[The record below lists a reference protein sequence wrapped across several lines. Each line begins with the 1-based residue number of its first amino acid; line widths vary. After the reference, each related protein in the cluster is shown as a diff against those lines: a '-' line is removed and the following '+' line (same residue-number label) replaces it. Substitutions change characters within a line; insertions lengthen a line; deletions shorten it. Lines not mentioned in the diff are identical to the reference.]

1 MGQIDFEFKRER
13 KLGEFVQDFI
23 NLLKVINGHLVS
35 VLFRLLIIPI
45 CLVVLIGY
53 YLSTQMR
60 INTSFSNIDYFNIG
74 LSFISLALIVMLVS
88 LFAFGFTIEYFIL
101 LRNRK
106 NMDFSSK
113 EVWRHFRG
121 NISYYLRFFLAMLVV
136 GVLIALP
143 VAIAALLSAFI
154 PIVGSFVVGIFF
166 SMIGLWFFA
175 AFMLYRESYYDL
187 IDCFGGAFTLLRT
200 KIFEYGI
207 ASYIVS
213 FIFQALLSI
222 ITIIPFVIIFV
233 IGYNAIGFNN
243 DFFETEWGRGIA
255 TFGGLVVV
263 LLFIIYYML
272 AVISYGIIYETAK
285 ELRFGEDVFE
295 RIEKLGGGNNA

>member
-23 NLLKVINGHLVS
+23 NLLKVIYKHLVS
-35 VLFRLLIIPI
+35 VLFRLLVIPI

-53 YLSTQMR
+53 YLSTQVSA
-60 INTSFSNIDYFNIG
+60 NTTHTNFDYFSVG
-74 LSFISLALIVMLVS
+74 MSLGSLVLLILLVS

-101 LRNRK
+101 LRNRR
-106 NMDFSSK
+106 DILFTSQD
-113 EVWRHFRG
+113 VWTQFKSNLH
-121 NISYYLRFFLAMLVV
+121 YYLRFFIAMLVV
-136 GVLIALP
+136 GILVSIP
-143 VAIAALLSAFI
+143 AAFAMFLSALI
-154 PIVGSFVVGIFF
+154 PIVGSFATGIIFAI
-166 SMIGLWFFA
+166 IGLWFFS
-175 AFMLYRESYYDL
+175 AFMLYRENYAEL
-187 IDCFGGAFTLLRT
+187 IDCFGASFSMLKK

-222 ITIIPFVIIFV
+222 ITIMPMVIVFVFA
-233 IGYNAIGFNN
+233 YNFIGFDN
-243 DFFETEWGRGIA
+243 DFFESGFGRGIA
-255 TFGGLVVV
+255 TLGGLIVT

-285 ELRFGEDVFE
+285 ELKYGEDVFE
-295 RIEKLGGGNNA
+295 RIENLGGASNA

>member
-23 NLLKVINGHLVS
+23 NLLKVINRHLVS
-35 VLFRLLIIPI
+35 VLFKLLIVPI
-45 CLVVLIGY
+45 CIVVLIGY
-53 YLSTQMR
+53 YLTTQMR
-60 INTSFSNIDYFNIG
+60 FNANFSNVDYFNIG
-74 LSFISLALIVMLVS
+74 ASFVS
-88 LFAFGFTIEYFIL
+88 LGLLVLLISIFAFGFTIEYFIL

-106 NMDFSSK
+106 QIDFGSK
-113 EVWRHFRG
+113 EVWLQFRTS
-121 NISYYLRFFLAMLVV
+121 IAYYLRFFLAMLVV

-154 PIVGSFVVGIFF
+154 PIVGTFATGILF
-166 SMIGLWFFA
+166 SMIGMWFFT
-175 AFMLYRESYYDL
+175 AFMLYREDYYDL

-200 KIFEYGI
+200 KIFEYGT

-233 IGYNAIGFNN
+233 ISYNAIGFNN
-243 DFFETEWGRGIA
+243 DFFESEWGRGIA
-255 TFGGLVVV
+255 TFGSLVVV
-263 LLFIIYYML
+263 LLFIVYYML
-272 AVISYGIIYETAK
+272 SVISYGIIYETAK
-285 ELRFGEDVFE
+285 ELKFGEDVFA
-295 RIEKLGGGNNA
+295 RIEKLGGKDV